1 MIIRIVLCDIA
12 YYNKLMNGNCEESSM
27 TDKELI
33 ENCYCQMYCG
43 MVDKD
48 RTILSE
54 VLDDSFVLVH
64 MTGMRQAKE
73 AFTRAVE
80 DGTLNYFSAD
90 HQQISVDIHGSSAEL
105 TGQSIVRAAVFGG
118 GQHTWR
124 LQLKLKLIQN
134 DHYWKI
140 MEARASTY

>member
-1 MIIRIVLCDIA
+1 
-12 YYNKLMNGNCEESSM
+12 M

-33 ENCYCQMYCG
+33 ENCYRQMYRG
-43 MVDKD
+43 MVEKD
-48 RTILSE
+48 RSILSE

-73 AFTRAVE
+73 VFIRAVE

-90 HQQISVDIHGSSAEL
+90 HQQISVDLHGNTAEM
-105 TGQSIVRAAVFGG
+105 TGQSVVRAAVFGG

-124 LQLKLKLIQN
+124 LQLRMKLEQIA
-134 DHYWKI
+134 DAWKI
-140 MEARASTY
+140 TEAKASTY